1 MIEFAIGPT
10 HHGTVPPA
18 ATAVS
23 EEAQAVEHD
32 LADSFNSLLRTS
44 TYVEPR
50 EQVFRELEAVAEE
63 CAVHNWD
70 CYDAQPVSAR
80 AIGCAWKLLDQLVD
94 DFPRPEVS
102 ADPDGE
108 VSLDWLDGVERG
120 LSISVNAEGRLSYA
134 GFFGRSKAHGVEF
147 LQDEIPEGVMEALRR
162 FAR

>member
-1 MIEFAIGPT
+1 MIEFATGPA

-18 ATAVS
+18 GTAVG
-23 EEAQAVEHD
+23 EEARAVEHD
-32 LADSFNSLLRTS
+32 LAESFESLLRTS

-63 CAVHNWD
+63 CGVRNWD
-70 CYDAQPVSAR
+70 GYDAQPVSAG
-80 AIGCAWKLLDQLVD
+80 AIGCAWRLLDQLVD
-94 DFPRPEVS
+94 DFPCPEVS

-108 VSLDWLDGVERG
+108 VSLDWLDGAERG

-134 GFFGRSKAHGVEF
+134 GFFRRSKAHGVEF
-147 LQDEIPEGVMEALRR
+147 LQDEIPEAIMEVLRR